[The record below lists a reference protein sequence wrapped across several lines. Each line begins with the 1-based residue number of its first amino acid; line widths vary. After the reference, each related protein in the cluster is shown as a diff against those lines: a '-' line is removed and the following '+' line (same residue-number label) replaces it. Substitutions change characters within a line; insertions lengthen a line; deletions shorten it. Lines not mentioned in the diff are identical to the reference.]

1 KPVLRRHAAGSN
13 VQGMVGKQFVSATCN
28 QLQAETAT
36 GFANVFSLTA
46 KVGLQ
51 ISFLGERNR
60 GYKTHYRKHNP
71 THANPPKSVR
81 YFFRPRLT
89 LPPFI
94 LALGLRFRTRRFSS
108 SAAISSSR
116 SL

>member
-1 KPVLRRHAAGSN
+1 PVLRVLESDERSSQAKPVLRRHAAGSN
-13 VQGMVGKQFVSATCN
+13 VQRMVGKQFVSATGN

-60 GYKTHYRKHNP
+60 GYKKHCRYQNP
-71 THANPPKSVR
+71 THTALRAAQLFLS
-81 YFFRPRLT
+81 
-89 LPPFI
+89 
-94 LALGLRFRTRRFSS
+94 LAL
-108 SAAISSSR
+108 
-116 SL
+116 